1 MWGMQERVLIL
12 ALNSSLPTNLSSTFG
27 GVWLIKCRQG
37 SKTHKSIY
45 QFWKKLTFDWI
56 VENPSQDLFGQ
67 RPQDTETDVLFPSQ
81 RGFHSELLLEV
92 CRRQ

>member
-1 MWGMQERVLIL
+1 MQERVLIL

-37 SKTHKSIY
+37 SKTNKSIY

-56 VENPSQDLFGQ
+56 EENPSQDLFGQ
-67 RPQDTETDVLFPSQ
+67 RPQDTETDVLFPGQ